1 MVTHV
6 HEFVEPWVHKQKWRH
21 EQRYM
26 KTLMRIVKNS
36 VTAQNGD
43 DVFHIHRKFYVYAV

>member
-1 MVTHV
+1 MVTRV
-6 HEFVEPWVHKQKWRH
+6 HEFIEPWRRH
-21 EQRYM
+21 EQRHT